1 MKVFEA
7 DSLLSE
13 ADKRTKEHKELRSQ
27 MVKLRKAFKAVADL
41 DDSEFSGKG
50 ADNIKAF
57 YHDHVGVTDQWIDL
71 IDMKIAFLTS
81 ISGKAGDAGLSDAYV
96 EESFLEHEL
105 SNAYSKSKS
114 IMEEQQKEI
123 KSILNEIDD
132 LVSLDVFSTDAVDD
146 DLESS
151 DKKRKDT
158 VHKVNELDEALK
170 TEYAQTEPNEQFIQA
185 DFNKLQDATGKG
197 KNATPIHYN
206 AKAYRESDI
215 HKKKGDIERHSE
227 SYLSIKKEE
236 AKERELKDL
245 KKQLVNVSD
254 PDEYLKIAKKIGY
267 ENLEPAQQQ
276 YVMQLEQAKQ
286 LEEAGETIW
295 EVIKGA
301 GVGVYDVGK
310 DTVTGLWDL
319 VTKPDEVIEGIVGA
333 VSHPVDTYN
342 AISTAIEESYQKDM
356 VNGDAYSRAR
366 WVTYALGTTVTAVV
380 GTKGAGAIT
389 KADVAGKVTTQVSK
403 AGQKLKNVS
412 LPDLLPYNPRYDVV
426 PAGGVPYNVVNSVG
440 LKDTILNF
448 AKKQNSVYGTSPT
461 GRRLPAPKVPHV
473 TVEYGEH
480 YAKWSRRKTLKPN
493 VLYKTKE
500 GYSYKTDN
508 YGRITNVDA
517 DLQLGEGKRNQYAQ
531 SNVGKPQDRLP
542 DDDGGHLIGSQFK
555 GSGDID
561 NLIAQNSQVNRSG
574 GEWYKMETEWANALK
589 EEPPRKV
596 KVKIS
601 PVYKGDLLRPDSFE
615 IMYHIEG
622 KGFFEK
628 IIKNKPG
635 G

>member
-1 MKVFEA
+1 MKVFETE
-7 DSLLSE
+7 SLLSE
-13 ADKRTKEHKELRSQ
+13 ADKRTKEYKELRSQ

-41 DDSEFSGKG
+41 DDGDFSGKG

-123 KSILNEIDD
+123 KSILSEIDD
-132 LVSLDVFSTDAVDD
+132 LVSLDVFSTDSVDTY
-146 DLESS
+146 LESA

-245 KKQLVNVSD
+245 KKQLVNISD

-412 LPDLLPYNPRYDVV
+412 LPDLLPYNPKHKLALADN
-426 PAGGVPYNVVNSVG
+426 VPYNVVDSQN
-440 LKDTILNF
+440 LKNELLTN
-448 AKKQNSVYGTSPT
+448 AKK
-461 GRRLPAPKVPHV
+461 
-473 TVEYGEH
+473 
-480 YAKWSRRKTLKPN
+480 
-493 VLYKTKE
+493 
-500 GYSYKTDN
+500 
-508 YGRITNVDA
+508 
-517 DLQLGEGKRNQYAQ
+517 
-531 SNVGKPQDRLP
+531 LP
-542 DDDGGHLIGSQFK
+542 DGTRKPFTGQKINPPWL
-555 GSGDID
+555 
-561 NLIAQNSQVNRSG
+561 N
-574 GEWYKMETEWANALK
+574 K
-589 EEPPRKV
+589 EKYEA
-596 KVKIS
+596 
-601 PVYKGDLLRPDSFE
+601 YE
-615 IMYHIEG
+615 IEG
-622 KGFFEK
+622 KVKAKGKVKDVSRRVYTMKDIDINQKDGFGQTNLQLMKKGNAPFAKDGTQINLHHLIQEEPGTMREIPESLHKKYHNILHGLKENGQSFRNNPELSAQYDNFRKRYWKWRAKQFEQQQ
-628 IIKNKPG
+628 
-635 G
+635 

>member
-1 MKVFEA
+1 MKVYEA
-7 DSLLSE
+7 KSLISA
-13 ADKRTKEHKELRSQ
+13 ADKRTKEYKQLREQ
-27 MVKLRKAFKAVADL
+27 FVNLRNALKGVADL

-57 YHDHVGVTDQWIDL
+57 YHDHVGVTDQWLDL

-81 ISGKAGDAGLSDAYV
+81 ISGKAADAELSDAYV

-227 SYLSIKKEE
+227 SYLSIKKKE

-254 PDEYLKIAKKIGY
+254 PDEYLKIAKKISY

-356 VNGDAYSRAR
+356 VNGDAYSRSR
-366 WVTYALGTTVTAVV
+366 WVTYAVGSVAAAIV
-380 GTKGAGAIT
+380 GTKGAGAIN
-389 KADVAGKVTTQVSK
+389 KADAAGKVINK
-403 AGQKLKNVS
+403 ANQAGKKLKDVK
-412 LPDLLPYNPRYDVV
+412 LPDLLPYNPKYKLALADN
-426 PAGGVPYNVVNSVG
+426 VPYNVVDSQNLKKELLTNAKKLDESRKPFTGQGINLPWLNKEKYGAFEVKGKVKASGKTKDVSRRVYTLKDIDVNRIDAQSGKTNLQLMKKGDAPFANDGTKINLHHLIQEEPGTMVEIPASVHQNNKKVLHG
-440 LKDTILNF
+440 LK
-448 AKKQNSVYGTSPT
+448 KG
-461 GRRLPAPKVPHV
+461 
-473 TVEYGEH
+473 GE
-480 YAKWSRRKTLKPN
+480 SFRNDREL
-493 VLYKTKE
+493 
-500 GYSYKTDN
+500 
-508 YGRITNVDA
+508 
-517 DLQLGEGKRNQYAQ
+517 RNQYKSFQRRYWKWRA
-531 SNVGKPQDRLP
+531 
-542 DDDGGHLIGSQFK
+542 SQFEK
-555 GSGDID
+555 G
-561 NLIAQNSQVNRSG
+561 
-574 GEWYKMETEWANALK
+574 EM
-589 EEPPRKV
+589 
-596 KVKIS
+596 
-601 PVYKGDLLRPDSFE
+601 
-615 IMYHIEG
+615 
-622 KGFFEK
+622 
-628 IIKNKPG
+628 
-635 G
+635 

>member
-1 MKVFEA
+1 MKVYEA
-7 DSLLSE
+7 KSLISA
-13 ADKRTKEHKELRSQ
+13 ADKRTKEYKQLREQ
-27 MVKLRKAFKAVADL
+27 FVNLRNALKGVADL

-57 YHDHVGVTDQWIDL
+57 YHDHVGVTDQWLDI

-81 ISGKAGDAGLSDAYV
+81 ISGKAADAELSDAYV

-236 AKERELKDL
+236 AKERKLKDL
-245 KKQLVNVSD
+245 KKQLVNISD

-276 YVMQLEQAKQ
+276 YVMQLEQARQ
-286 LEEAGETIW
+286 IEEAGETIW

-333 VSHPVDTYN
+333 VFHPVDTYN

-426 PAGGVPYNVVNSVG
+426 PAGGVPYNVVNGVKA
-440 LKDTILNF
+440 KDDLLNL
-448 AKKQNSVYGTSPT
+448 AK
-461 GRRLPAPKVPHV
+461 
-473 TVEYGEH
+473 
-480 YAKWSRRKTLKPN
+480 
-493 VLYKTKE
+493 
-500 GYSYKTDN
+500 
-508 YGRITNVDA
+508 
-517 DLQLGEGKRNQYAQ
+517 
-531 SNVGKPQDRLP
+531 RLP
-542 DDDGGHLIGSQFK
+542 DESRKPFTGQKINVPWLNKEKYEAYEVKGKVKAKGNIKDVSRRVYTMKDIDINQKDRKGRTNLELMKDGKAPLAKDGTKINLHHLIQ
-555 GSGDID
+555 
-561 NLIAQNSQVNRSG
+561 
-574 GEWYKMETEWANALK
+574 
-589 EEPPRKV
+589 EEPGPMLEIPNSLHTKYSEV
-596 KVKIS
+596 IHKLKTN
-601 PVYKGDLLRPDSFE
+601 GESFRNDPE
-615 IMYHIEG
+615 LNVQYEYFRARYW
-622 KGFFEK
+622 KWRATQYTE
-628 IIKNKPG
+628 
-635 G
+635 